1 MNPDVRRLTLAVYLP
16 SVIFSFCDGLLVPT
30 LPLFAAS
37 FDVALWVVG
46 LALAGEA
53 IGMLVADAPVGWL
66 LRRLPQKSAMLLGG
80 GLTALAVLAT
90 AVAPNLAVV
99 VALRVLAGVGLAL
112 FGIARHAYLAHATRG
127 QGRGRV
133 IAVFGGVTRLGL
145 FVRSVTQNRPMASCM
160 GVNTARVDTLAFSLG
175 AGVAGLAV
183 DAGAEPVVGKV
194 EELGEA
200 LAVAGWRGRK
210 IVGHRSLL
218 TQDR

>member
-1 MNPDVRRLTLAVYLP
+1 
-16 SVIFSFCDGLLVPT
+16 SFCDGLLVPT

-37 FDVALWVVG
+37 FDVALRVVG

-112 FGIARHAYLAHATRG
+112 FGIARHAYLAQATRG

-145 FVRSVTQNRPMASCM
+145 FVGPAVGGAVATLFGLRSPFVLYAALCFVALLLVVRFLPRADRRL
-160 GVNTARVDTLAFSLG
+160 VPPTAQG
-175 AGVAGLAV
+175 ARKALVAAGPVLR
-183 DAGAEPVVGKV
+183 DAGIGQ
-194 EELGEA
+194 
-200 LAVAGWRGRK
+200 
-210 IVGHRSLL
+210 LL
-218 TQDR
+218 